1 MCDCCVSY
9 EMSKCQ
15 DYSSKSMKIS
25 QLKSQII
32 QLEENDKA
40 YNSLLQKYRQLQ
52 NEYQLLNDSKIHLE
66 YELKQK
72 NETTNKILN
81 DLKCQNMD
89 LANELKE
96 KNIIYQKLTADNANL
111 LQNLQ
116 ERNKENDNFCRTVAS
131 NENIITHITQDKVQF
146 EHDAMILNDTS
157 KKNEENIKN
166 LCQQLDCLK
175 IRNQSQNSEL
185 NAKNNEINDNQKS
198 LNEVQCDN
206 ANLNNQINL
215 KNSSLN
221 NIQTQLSLANKTIA
235 DLTAEINAKR
245 DEYEKGKLNLQNL
258 QISYKNEQENRIKA
272 ESDNIKLE
280 GILKD
285 REDNLNKL
293 NFLNE
298 SLKCD
303 RNKLC
308 EDKNKLMNDIEKYKS
323 HVMILTDQTEKLTSE
338 LQKIIDEDTG
348 LYNLN
353 NAQIQRLQKI
363 IYENKKLLSDE
374 IAALNA
380 LENCVKCQPE
390 CKLERDSSSKRK
402 TYLFQNE
409 Y

>member
-1 MCDCCVSY
+1 MCDCY
-9 EMSKCQ
+9 EMNKCQ
-15 DYSSKSMKIS
+15 DYNAKSMKIS

-40 YNSLLQKYRQLQ
+40 YNALLQKYRQLQ
-52 NEYQLLNDSKIHLE
+52 NEYQIINDAKIHLE

-89 LANELKE
+89 LTNELNE
-96 KNIIYQKLTADNANL
+96 KNTIYQKLTADNVNL
-111 LQNLQ
+111 FHNL
-116 ERNKENDNFCRTVAS
+116 EDRKKENENFCRTVS
-131 NENIITHITQDKVQF
+131 ENENMINNITQDKIHF
-146 EHDAMILNDTS
+146 ENDAMVLNETS
-157 KKNEENIKN
+157 KKNEDNIKK
-166 LCQQLDCLK
+166 LCDQLNSLK
-175 IRNQSQNSEL
+175 LKNQNQNDEINS
-185 NAKNNEINDNQKS
+185 KNIEINDNQKC

-215 KNSSLN
+215 MNSSLD
-221 NIQTQLSLANKTIA
+221 NIQCQITLANKTITE
-235 DLTAEINAKR
+235 LTKEINVKR
-245 DEYEKGKLNLQNL
+245 EEYEKGKGQLQNIKINF
-258 QISYKNEQENRIKA
+258 QNEHENRIRA
-272 ESDNIKLE
+272 ENDNMKLE
-280 GILKD
+280 DILKE
-285 REDNLNKL
+285 REETLNKL
-293 NFLNE
+293 NYLNS

-308 EDKNKLMNDIEKYKS
+308 EDKNKLMNDLERYKS
-323 HVMILTDQTEKLTSE
+323 HVIILTDQTEKLTDE

-374 IAALNA
+374 IAAINA
-380 LENCVKCQPE
+380 LENYVKCQPD
-390 CKLERDSSSKRK
+390 CKIERKDCEIKK
-402 TYLFQNE
+402 TYSFQNN

>member
-89 LANELKE
+89 LTNELKE

-131 NENIITHITQDKVQF
+131 NENIITHITQDKAQF

>member
-89 LANELKE
+89 LTNELKE

-116 ERNKENDNFCRTVAS
+116 ERNKENENFCRTVAS
-131 NENIITHITQDKVQF
+131 NENIINHITQDKVQF

>member
-32 QLEENDKA
+32 QLDENDKA

-89 LANELKE
+89 LTNELKE

-131 NENIITHITQDKVQF
+131 NENIINHITQDKVQF

>member
-89 LANELKE
+89 LTNELKE

-131 NENIITHITQDKVQF
+131 NENIINHITQDKVQF

-235 DLTAEINAKR
+235 DLNAEINAKR

-285 REDNLNKL
+285 REENLNKL